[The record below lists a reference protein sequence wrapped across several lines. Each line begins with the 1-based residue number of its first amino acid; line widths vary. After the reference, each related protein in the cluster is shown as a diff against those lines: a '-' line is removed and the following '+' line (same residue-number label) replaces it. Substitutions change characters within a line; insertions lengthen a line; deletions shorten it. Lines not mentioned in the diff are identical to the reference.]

1 MIASMID
8 EMLVNAE
15 EHYQTIQEAQGRPY
29 VFDDALAAL
38 LGKAWGSARPPVLQ
52 AS

>member
-1 MIASMID
+1 MLVSMID

-15 EHYQTIQEAQGRPY
+15 EHSQTIQEAQGRPY
-29 VFDDALAAL
+29 VFDDALVARR
-38 LGKAWGSARPPVLQ
+38 GKAWGSARPPVLQ